1 MSARVRKL
9 SVLCPAYEEE
19 AVLPRF
25 HAELTAVLDAL
36 PPEYEVEIIY
46 VDDGSEDGTLAVL
59 RRLAAADN
67 RVRYFSLSR
76 NFGHQAAITAGLEHA
91 TGDAVITLDS
101 DLQHPPAL
109 IPTLLEKWREGNDI
123 VMTLREEDPDVGP
136 FKRVTSRAF
145 FEVMRWLSETEMR
158 IAASDYR
165 LMSRRSVDALLR
177 FPETHRFLRGMVH
190 WLGFPTATVRF
201 QVARRGAGRSKFT
214 FRRLFAFAIDALLSF
229 SKVPLRLS
237 FLLGVFFLTLGV
249 ATGGYVLVR
258 GLLGHG
264 FALNDWV
271 VPTVLVAGGCNL
283 VAQGLNGEYVGRIYE
298 QVKGRP
304 LYLLKEEWPDRAAQT
319 GSLDGRQQR
328 PPGSAAA

>member
-1 MSARVRKL
+1 MSASVRKL
-9 SVLCPAYEEE
+9 SVICPAYEEE

-25 HAELTAVLDAL
+25 HAELTAVLDSL
-36 PPEYEVEIIY
+36 PPEYDAEVIY
-46 VDDGSEDGTLAVL
+46 VDDGSSDGTLTVL
-59 RRLAAADN
+59 RRLAATDR
-67 RVRYFSLSR
+67 RVHYLSLSR

-101 DLQHPPAL
+101 DLQHPPSL
-109 IPTLLEKWREGNDI
+109 IPTLLDKWREGNDI
-123 VMTLREEDPDVGP
+123 VMTLREEDPDLGP
-136 FKRVTSRAF
+136 IKRVTSRAF

-165 LMSRRSVDALLR
+165 LMSRRAVDALLR

-201 QVARRGAGRSKFT
+201 QVASRGAGQSKFT

-237 FLLGVFFLTLGV
+237 FVLGMTILLLGAVYCVFEC
-249 ATGGYVLVR
+249 VR

-264 FALNDWV
+264 FGWELVLAA
-271 VPTVLVAGGCNL
+271 VLVVGGCIL
-283 VAQGLNGEYVGRIYE
+283 ASLGLLGEYVGRIYE

-304 LYLLKEEWPDRAAQT
+304 LYLLKEQWPERAAQSGT
-319 GSLDGRQQR
+319 LDSRQER
-328 PPGSAAA
+328 PPGNAAA

>member
-1 MSARVRKL
+1 MSASVRKV

-36 PPEYEVEIIY
+36 PPEYEAEVIY

-59 RRLAAADN
+59 RRLAAADR

-76 NFGHQAAITAGLEHA
+76 NFGHQAAITAGMEHA

-109 IPTLLEKWREGNDI
+109 IPTLLEKWREGHDI
-123 VMTLREEDPDVGP
+123 VMTLREEDPDLGP

-145 FEVMRWLSETEMR
+145 FQVMRWLSETEMR

-190 WLGFPTATVRF
+190 WLGYPTATVRF
-201 QVARRGAGRSKFT
+201 QVASRGAGRSKFT

-229 SKVPLRLS
+229 SKAPLRLS
-237 FLLGVFFLTLGV
+237 FLLGMLFIMLGAV
-249 ATGGYVLVR
+249 AGGYEVVR
-258 GLLGHG
+258 ALLGHG
-264 FALNDWV
+264 LGDWV
-271 VPTVLVAGGCNL
+271 VTTVLVVGGCNL
-283 VAQGLNGEYVGRIYE
+283 AALGLVGEYVGRIYE

-319 GSLDGRQQR
+319 GSLDGRNQR

>member
-1 MSARVRKL
+1 MSATVRKL
-9 SVLCPAYEEE
+9 SVICPAYEEE

-25 HAELTAVLDAL
+25 HAELAAVLDEL
-36 PPEYEVEIIY
+36 SPEYEAEVIY

-59 RRLAAADN
+59 RQLAATDR
-67 RVRYFSLSR
+67 RVRYLSLSR

-91 TGDAVITLDS
+91 TGAAVITLDS
-101 DLQHPPAL
+101 DLQHPPSL
-109 IPTLLEKWREGNDI
+109 IPTLLAKWRAGNDI
-123 VMTLREEDPDVGP
+123 VMTLREEDPDLGP
-136 FKRVTSRAF
+136 VKRVTSRAF

-165 LMSRRSVDALLR
+165 LMSRRAVDALLR

-190 WLGFPTATVRF
+190 WLGYPTATVRF
-201 QVARRGAGRSKFT
+201 QVASRGAGQSKFT

-237 FLLGVFFLTLGV
+237 FVLGMLFLLLGMIYF
-249 ATGGYVLVR
+249 GYESVR
-258 GLLGHG
+258 ALFGHG
-264 FALNDWV
+264 PGWELVLA
-271 VPTVLVAGGCNL
+271 TVLVVGGCILASLGL
-283 VAQGLNGEYVGRIYE
+283 VGEYVGRVYE

-304 LYLLKEEWPDRAAQT
+304 LYLLKEQWPDRAAQADA
-319 GSLDGRQQR
+319 LDDREER

>member
-1 MSARVRKL
+1 VI
-9 SVLCPAYEEE
+9 CPAYEEE

-36 PPEYEVEIIY
+36 PPEYEAEVIY

-59 RRLAAADN
+59 RRLAAAD
-67 RVRYFSLSR
+67 RRIRYFSLSR

-123 VMTLREEDPDVGP
+123 VMTLREEDPDLGP
-136 FKRVTSRAF
+136 VKRVTSRAF

-177 FPETHRFLRGMVH
+177 FPEMHRFLRGMVH

-201 QVARRGAGRSKFT
+201 QVGSRGAGRSKFT

-237 FLLGVFFLTLGV
+237 FVLGMLFLAVGTLYC
-249 ATGGYVLVR
+249 GYESILA
-258 GLLGHG
+258 LFGHG
-264 FALNDWV
+264 LGLEMVIAVILV
-271 VPTVLVAGGCNL
+271 VGGCILASLGL
-283 VAQGLNGEYVGRIYE
+283 VGEYVGRVYE

-304 LYLLKEEWPDRAAQT
+304 LYLLKEQWPDRAAQT
-319 GSLDGRQQR
+319 GAVDPRRER
-328 PPGSAAA
+328 PPGNAAA

>member
-1 MSARVRKL
+1 VI
-9 SVLCPAYEEE
+9 CPAYEEE

-25 HAELTAVLDAL
+25 HAELASVLDAL
-36 PPEYEVEIIY
+36 PPEYEAEVIY
-46 VDDGSEDGTLAVL
+46 VDDGSEDGTLAAL
-59 RRLAAADN
+59 RRLAASDR
-67 RVRYFSLSR
+67 RVRYLSLSR

-91 TGDAVITLDS
+91 MGDAVITLDS

-109 IPTLLEKWREGNDI
+109 ITTLLEKWREGNDI
-123 VMTLREEDPDVGP
+123 VMTLREEDPDLGP
-136 FKRVTSRAF
+136 VKRVTSRAF
-145 FEVMRWLSETEMR
+145 FELMRWLSETEMR

-165 LMSRRSVDALLR
+165 LMSRRAVDALLR

-201 QVARRGAGRSKFT
+201 QVASRGAGRSKFT

-237 FLLGVFFLTLGV
+237 FVLGMVFLLFGTIYGS
-249 ATGGYVLVR
+249 YEIVR
-258 GLLGHG
+258 WLLGHG
-264 FALNDWV
+264 LGWEL
-271 VPTVLVAGGCNL
+271 VLAAVLFVGGCTLASLGL
-283 VAQGLNGEYVGRIYE
+283 VGEYLGRVYE

-304 LYLLKEEWPDRAAQT
+304 LYLLKEQWPDRAAQ
-319 GSLDGRQQR
+319 SEVLDGRHEER